1 MKVRVGDKVKFLN
14 ETGGGEVTKLLSNEM
29 VNVLT
34 EEGFEYPVLIE
45 ELLIVEDEN
54 SFDGNSI
61 GVPDEPEEDQEQYEF
76 YKEQEPEEKD
86 IASAGHPDNHVYF
99 ALVPVN
105 EQQPENSNLEF
116 YLINDSDFFIQY
128 LILIK
133 KESAYSYFSSGQL
146 EDNTKILISELE
158 REYLNEFKDI
168 KFQAVFFQKGFFH
181 PVRPMESNIK
191 LNPVRLFKRT
201 AFSDNDYFNEPAF
214 LVELKKEERFEEQV
228 NRLKEEDIQK
238 SIREK
243 DPSQKNPAASQKN
256 RRQDTEEVDLH
267 IEELVDNPKELS
279 NREMLEI
286 QMARFQ
292 TVLEGAMRDSFTKKV
307 VFIHGVGNGRLKYE
321 LRKSLD
327 RNYSKLHYQDASFK
341 EYGYGATLVFLKK

>member
-1 MKVRVGDKVKFLN
+1 
-14 ETGGGEVTKLLSNEM
+14 M

-34 EEGFEYPVLIE
+34 EDGFEYPVLIE
-45 ELLIVEDEN
+45 ELLIIEDP
-54 SFDGNSI
+54 STFDEDSI
-61 GVPDEPEEDQEQYEF
+61 HVPDEPQEDTEQYEF
-76 YKEQEPEEKD
+76 YKEEEPEERH

-116 YLINDSDFFIQY
+116 YLINDSDFFIHY
-128 LILIK
+128 MILIK

-146 EDNTKILISELE
+146 EDNTKIFIRELE

-168 KFQAVFFQKGFFH
+168 KFQAIFFQKGFFH
-181 PVRPMESNIK
+181 PVRPMESNLK

-228 NRLKEEDIQK
+228 SKLKEEDIRR

-243 DPSQKNPAASQKN
+243 DQSQKVPAVPTQNK
-256 RRQDTEEVDLH
+256 REDTEEVDLH
-267 IEELVDNPKELS
+267 IEELVDNPTELS

-327 RNYSKLHYQDASFK
+327 RNYPKLHYQDASFR
-341 EYGYGATLVFLKK
+341 EYGYGATLVFLRK